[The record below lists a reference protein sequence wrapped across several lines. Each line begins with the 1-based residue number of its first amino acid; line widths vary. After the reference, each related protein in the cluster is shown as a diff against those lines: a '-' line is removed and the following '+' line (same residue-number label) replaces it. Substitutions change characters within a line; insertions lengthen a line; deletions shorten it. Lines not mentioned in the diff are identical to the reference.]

1 MASLLT
7 GAPAASSSSIM
18 ASINQSPNR
27 KVIMYMVIAIAIS
40 FLIAYTI
47 YYVINSTISSQQSYL
62 IPESMVPLDARGT
75 VPGSTTLNFSG
86 SKIPPSVNGH
96 RGSISFWI
104 FINDIQVSAGVNRH
118 VLHRGTETSV
128 IGTANPYIYLD
139 STTNKMYVT
148 YAANDTSRTF
158 KSTINGTPTDYTTG
172 TGPFPPQPS
181 SQPTDAQIKFMNA
194 VRGIEIP
201 YIPLQRWVHVVVV
214 INEDATIGG
223 SISAYVDSE
232 LVNSV
237 TSTSSRISGLKND
250 STPSTAALLSPQP
263 IFNITDVAVDMPGDI
278 YLGGSINSPYGPG
291 FSGMISMISF
301 YNYDLNAN
309 DVYNIYKKGPINNLL
324 AKLGLPA
331 YGIQSPI
338 YRVG

>member
-1 MASLLT
+1 
-7 GAPAASSSSIM
+7 
-18 ASINQSPNR
+18 
-27 KVIMYMVIAIAIS
+27 
-40 FLIAYTI
+40 
-47 YYVINSTISSQQSYL
+47 
-62 IPESMVPLDARGT
+62 MVPLDARGT

-86 SKIPPSVNGH
+86 SNIPPSANGH

-104 FINDIQVSAGVNRH
+104 FINDIQVSSGVNRH
-118 VLHRGTETSV
+118 VLHRGTETDV
-128 IGTANPYIYLD
+128 IGTANPYIHLD
-139 STTNKMYVT
+139 PNTNKMYVT
-148 YAANDTSRTF
+148 FAANDLSKTF
-158 KSTINGTPTDYTTG
+158 RSVVRGQAVDYSSG
-172 TGPFPPQPS
+172 VGAFP
-181 SQPTDAQIKFMNA
+181 SQPQTATVPTPAEIKFMNA
-194 VRGIEIP
+194 VRGIQIP
-201 YIPLQRWVHVVVV
+201 YIPLQRWVHIAVI

-232 LVNSV
+232 LVNTV
-237 TSTSSRISGLKND
+237 TSSTQISGLMND
-250 STPSTAALLSPQP
+250 NSSSPAPLTTQP
-263 IFNITDVAVDMPGDI
+263 TFSVTDVAVDKPGDI